1 MLDFF
6 YYYIAVTDNKTY
18 IKLGITSNP
27 KGRYNN
33 YKTII
38 PFIKFPYV
46 FEIKCN
52 KKELLEFEA
61 EILYMY
67 EKKNKRIIYNG
78 HKSECIY
85 CNDENELEENFN
97 EIYEIALIYFND
109 IEILIHAEAIKCGK
123 KTNTPCMEK
132 YKNSPEGQTIIANK
146 LHKLKALDVDIVI
159 EEKTDMIIINND
171 EEKIENEDIKENKE
185 DIFPFELRGYQIEYY
200 DKLSNIMLTSN
211 SLIMNIL
218 CRCGKT
224 VLFMKYIFDHRDS
237 IDMVVYVAPRLVLI
251 DEMASRLRYV
261 FGDIYNIIEISSG
274 NNNRIINPA
283 DIDCNKKNIVLTC
296 NPSFKHLEIIKDK
309 LPSNTV
315 FVFDE
320 THELV
325 TKVNNDHPMEVLLRL
340 WKPNMKKLFPTATP
354 KYCPDKTDMSYAYM
368 NIEKYYGSNCETFTD
383 IKATIKQGFMVPMI
397 LVIATYDDDNDDNPL
412 INKSLLNNKN
422 IITNKNKRYI
432 PKKGSKRK
440 IIRKSSS
447 DEEKISPTPKLDDLD
462 MRMSAAIKQ
471 LNYMERSGKYR
482 YKPSKHLIYTNNIAR
497 ILRIESGLRSTYK
510 DKYKIFT
517 MHSRKSD
524 SENMRARREFSEYK
538 GLCMLINCKMIV
550 SGINIP
556 NLDSVILIDPKYQK
570 EEIVQIIFRPRSYC
584 AEKPDKVAYLIIP
597 QLSLSGKFENISLVI
612 RELYDKNDPA
622 VVRFINQ
629 SKSGK
634 KSSSKYSNKKNNKG
648 DSVENDGDI
657 VIRGDLNIRSKILD
671 VMRKIIKPG
680 IKNNYTMREAIIYVL
695 SDDKERSVKDIWRVI
710 DEKKL
715 YIPPDGGL
723 TPDRTCNATCQSL
736 YKSKILY
743 RRLNEKSTRRTYLY
757 GIINYN

>member
-1 MLDFF
+1 MLEFF
-6 YYYIAVTDNKTY
+6 YYYIAFTDDIPH

-27 KGRYNN
+27 EGRYNN
-33 YKTII
+33 YKTLI

-46 FEIKCN
+46 FEIKCH
-52 KKELLEFEA
+52 KKEILEFET

-85 CNDENELEENFN
+85 CNDENELDEKFN

-146 LHKLKALDVDIVI
+146 LHELEILNGDK
-159 EEKTDMIIINND
+159 KTYTVINNT
-171 EEKIENEDIKENKE
+171 EENKE
-185 DIFPFELRGYQIEYY
+185 NIFPFELRGYQIEYY
-200 DKLSNIMLTSN
+200 DKLLNIMVTSN

-224 VLFMKYIFDHRDS
+224 VLFMKYIYDHQES

-251 DEMASRLRYV
+251 DEMANRLRYV
-261 FGDIYNIIEISSG
+261 FNGLYNIIEVSSG

-309 LPSNTV
+309 IPSNTV

-320 THELV
+320 AHDLV
-325 TKVNNDHPMEVLLRL
+325 TKVNNNHPMEVLLRL

-368 NIEKYYGSNCETFTD
+368 NIEKYYGDNCETFTD
-383 IKATIKQGFMVPMI
+383 IEAAIKQGFMVPMI
-397 LVIATYDDDNDDNPL
+397 LVIATYNEDNNDPL
-412 INKSLLNNKN
+412 INNSLLNNKN
-422 IITNKNKRYI
+422 ITTNKNKRYI

-440 IIRKSSS
+440 IIYKSSS

-462 MRMSAAIKQ
+462 MRLSAAIKQ
-471 LNYMERSGKYR
+471 LNHIERSGKYR
-482 YKPSKHLIYTNNIAR
+482 YKPSKHLMYTNNIER
-497 ILRIESGLRSTYK
+497 ILRIERGLRSTYK

-524 SENMRARREFSEYK
+524 SENMRARKEFSEYK

-584 AEKPDKVAYLIIP
+584 TEKPNKVAYLIIP

-634 KSSSKYSNKKNNKG
+634 KSSNKKNSKG
-648 DSVENDGDI
+648 NNIENDGDI
-657 VIRGDLNIRSKILD
+657 VIRGDLNIQSKISNI
-671 VMRKIIKPG
+671 MRKIIKPG
-680 IKNNYTMREAIIYVL
+680 IKNNYTMRGAILYVL
-695 SDDKERSVKDIWRVI
+695 SDDKERSVKDIWDII

-715 YIPPDGGL
+715 YIPPNKGI
-723 TPDRTCNATCQSL
+723 TPKQTCNAICQSL
-736 YKSKILY
+736 YKSKVLY

-757 GIINYN
+757 GVINYNKK